1 MKRHRLTFYII
12 GAILIVA
19 GVYYIVSSARPR
31 SMDHE
36 TIATVNRKPLM
47 LQDFQE
53 RLSTIKMNY
62 PPDQKLDLKK
72 IKASVLRRMIIE
84 SLILQEAYNKKIE
97 VSPEELGRYI
107 RNLRQNYTEADFNQ
121 LLNNQFKTYDDWAA
135 DVKKKL
141 LIEKTLAREVTEKV
155 SVSDK
160 EIQDYY
166 NKNYNG
172 KTTEAKVKLA
182 QIFTA
187 TKPLAEQAMTELKN
201 GVPFEE
207 VAKKMSQSPEAANGG
222 VVGYIKKGEGI
233 QIFDKAF
240 DMKPLVNSEIIQSDF
255 GFHILR
261 VLEYI
266 PAGPLTLDKMKLSI
280 TGELAREK
288 ETALYEQWL
297 SESLKSARIYKNTA
311 LLDSVK

>member
-1 MKRHRLTFYII
+1 MKHHRLTIYLV
-12 GAILIVA
+12 GALLIA
-19 GVYYIVSSARPR
+19 TGLYYAVRIARPR
-31 SMDHE
+31 SMDAE

-53 RLSTIKMNY
+53 RLSAIKMNY

-72 IKASVLRRMIIE
+72 IKSSILRRMIIE
-84 SLILQEAYNKKIE
+84 SLILQEADSKKIE
-97 VSPEELGRYI
+97 VSTEELGRYI
-107 RNLRQNYTEADFNQ
+107 RNIRQNYTEADFDQ
-121 LLNNQFKTYDDWAA
+121 MLNNQFKTYDDWVA

-141 LIEKTLAREVTEKV
+141 LIEKTLSREVTERV
-155 SVSDK
+155 NVSDK
-160 EIQDYY
+160 EVQDYFD
-166 NKNYNG
+166 KNYNG

-182 QIFTA
+182 QIFT
-187 TKPLAEQAMTELKN
+187 TSKPLAEQAMAELKN
-201 GVPFEE
+201 GVPFES
-207 VAKKMSQSPEAANGG
+207 VAKKMSQAPEAFNGG
-222 VVGYIKKGEGI
+222 VVGYITKGEGI

-240 DMKPLVNSEIIQSDF
+240 DMKPLVNSEIIQSEF

-266 PAGPLTLDKMKLSI
+266 PAGQLTLDKTKQSI
-280 TGELAREK
+280 ISELAREK
-288 ETALYEQWL
+288 ETTLYEQWL